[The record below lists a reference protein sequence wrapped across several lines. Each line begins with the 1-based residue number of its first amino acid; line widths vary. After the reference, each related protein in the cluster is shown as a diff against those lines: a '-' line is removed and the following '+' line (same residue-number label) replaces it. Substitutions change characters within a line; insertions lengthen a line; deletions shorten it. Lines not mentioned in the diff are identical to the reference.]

1 MRVRRLLR
9 ILLVGI
15 AALALILVGANA
27 WVWARGSAL
36 ERDSID
42 ALAPAPVAIVLGA
55 GMRRDGEPS
64 DALADRLEQALAL
77 YRAGKARK
85 LLLSGDHGTP
95 EYDETNG
102 MRRWMVARGVPDADV
117 FCDHAGFS
125 THDSL
130 ARARQ
135 VFGVERA
142 IVVTQAF
149 HLPRALYTA
158 QACGIAAEGAP
169 CDRRTYRGALW
180 FALRE
185 AGSRVK
191 ALVQSGIL
199 HLAPRVGGAPI
210 DIRAD
215 GRASWDDR

>member
-1 MRVRRLLR
+1 MKLLRRLL
-9 ILLVGI
+9 I
-15 AALALILVGANA
+15 ATALALLVLLGANA
-27 WVWARGSAL
+27 WVWTRGRAL
-36 ERDSID
+36 ERDSIET
-42 ALAPAPVAIVLGA
+42 LSPAPIAIVLGA
-55 GMRRDGEPS
+55 GMRRDGQPS

-77 YRAGKARK
+77 YRAGKVTK

-102 MRRWMVARGVPDADV
+102 MRRWMVERGVSEADL

-135 VFGVERA
+135 VFGIERA

-158 QACGIAAEGAP
+158 SVLGIQAEGAP
-169 CDRRTYRGALW
+169 CDRRAYRGALW

-191 ALVQSGIL
+191 ALVQSGLL
-199 HLAPRVGGAPI
+199 HCAPRIGGAPI
-210 DIRAD
+210 DSTGD
-215 GRASWDDR
+215 GRASWDGH